1 MNTQDTDHAKK
12 ELDELSIF
20 LLNELKNH
28 KQIEPSLYTEFTRL
42 YAQRLFTDFSLSAS
56 LTKLYD
62 YCQADYNHHFSRTS
76 LSPSEAVSGFYSN
89 FWLYFIYSDLKK
101 EESYQKKLLV
111 EFKTGNRMKILMLIN
126 NNPGIIH
133 KQLAKEVDITP
144 SALSQFVSKY
154 QSYNLFST
162 IAAGREKAYF
172 IESNG
177 RSLLEKNV
185 SEKETSDSES
195 AETAIARELSS
206 ELKTAKSRIA
216 ELEAQLKGAVQR
228 ERDLEAQ
235 LEESAQNNKE
245 LAQLFLGSV
254 QTPGFDSEREAEEQ
268 IIFDKQSRNP
278 FAPKRHQA
286 EDDLQRKDFFP
297 YNWITDSKKTCNI
310 SNSGVK
316 KDPDHVVGFKDLT
329 LRWSNVN

>member
-89 FWLYFIYSDLKK
+89 FWLYFICSDLKK
-101 EESYQKKLLV
+101 EEGYQKKLLV

-133 KQLAKEVDITP
+133 KQLAKDVNITP

-195 AETAIARELSS
+195 AETARVRELSG
-206 ELKTAKSRIA
+206 ELNAAKSRVA
-216 ELEAQLKGAVQR
+216 ELEAQLKEAVQR

-235 LEESAQNNKE
+235 LEKSVQNNKK
-245 LAQLFLGSV
+245 LAQLLFESV
-254 QTPGFDSEREAEEQ
+254 QTPSFDQKLVAE
-268 IIFDKQSRNP
+268 K
-278 FAPKRHQA
+278 H
-286 EDDLQRKDFFP
+286 
-297 YNWITDSKKTCNI
+297 NI
-310 SNSGVK
+310 M
-316 KDPDHVVGFKDLT
+316 T
-329 LRWSNVN
+329 